1 LCVYDDGDGVEE
13 EDDEDKDKDED
24 EEEATDEPP
33 AKQQRETILARI
45 AGI

>member
-13 EDDEDKDKDED
+13 EEDEDKDED

-33 AKQQRETILARI
+33 AKQQRKTILARI